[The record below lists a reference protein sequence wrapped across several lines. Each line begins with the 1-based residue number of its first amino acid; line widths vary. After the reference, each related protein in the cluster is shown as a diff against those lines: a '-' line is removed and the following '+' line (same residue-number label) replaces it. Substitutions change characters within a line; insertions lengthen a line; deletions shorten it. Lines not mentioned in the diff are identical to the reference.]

1 MQTAQPLEKGI
12 LSFLEGKVP
21 SIQTAGTCSD
31 AALGSSDSPAQ
42 AVQKLKSSSAP
53 GPKVLLVCGSADAD
67 LASEAASVSQYS
79 QALTAAFEKHTVA
92 YISVAQRQ
100 VTQHPS
106 VFAESS
112 LTREVQFPEGQHNSC
127 QNTVYIDNVGQNLP

>member
-1 MQTAQPLEKGI
+1 MQTAQPLEKSI
-12 LSFLEGKVP
+12 LSFLGGKVP

-31 AALGSSDSPAQ
+31 ATSGNSDSPAQ

-79 QALTAAFEKHTVA
+79 QALAAAFEKHTVA
-92 YISVAQRQ
+92 YVSDAQSQ

-106 VFAESS
+106 VVAELCLMSE
-112 LTREVQFPEGQHNSC
+112 LHMQEVQHSSRQNS
-127 QNTVYIDNVGQNLP
+127 VYIDNVGQKLP